1 MFMRNIGFTIKGK
14 IRIAYGFILVVLCI
28 VLLLTYNISKK
39 TIKDNAVK
47 SQMSALNI
55 VAEKLNARIEYV
67 LNLSDLIYNSSSV
80 NQYINH
86 MTVEEDFYEWHYS
99 YVKLYGIMQDFTNAL
114 RREDRNL
121 QIILFNEDQGVLYY
135 SWAYNNPDKASIEED
150 ITVSHKNGT
159 RRYGILRENYGSPE
173 KGNYLYF
180 YNCYMGTSHDY
191 KGLYVIIGIPEKDLN
206 TQFQPL
212 IENGNGVAIL
222 AENDEVIFSTADF
235 PEKDGLKIANEAGYT
250 WKENFSTAI
259 EEGNR
264 INLCTQLEG
273 MDWKI
278 IQSIRA
284 NGIFQGFQ
292 EWWQN
297 SILCLIVLSLAVFIV
312 LYYLNRSI
320 VEPLEGLYK
329 EMQKVKEGN
338 KKLKV
343 PAEFGK
349 DEIGNLFRQFYDMV
363 EQINLLEEEM
373 ITREKE
379 KRKLEIETLQAQI
392 NPHFLY
398 NTINAIKMLLRMR
411 RIEEASTALTALVDI
426 LKSTLWY
433 SNQTVT
439 LEYEIQFLN
448 SYIFIQKLRYDNFQ
462 FIINI
467 PSDLREYAV
476 MRFLI
481 QPFIENCFLHGFDE
495 INKDT
500 VIEVTAL
507 EKDGHLEIWILDN
520 GIGMTERTIN
530 KILTETNKRQGL
542 NGIGIGNVIKRI
554 HQNYGEKYH
563 VDIYSTQKEGTKICL
578 ILPLIEQ
585 DSD

>member
-1 MFMRNIGFTIKGK
+1 
-14 IRIAYGFILVVLCI
+14 
-28 VLLLTYNISKK
+28 S
-39 TIKDNAVK
+39 
-47 SQMSALNI
+47 
-55 VAEKLNARIEYV
+55 
-67 LNLSDLIYNSSSV
+67 IY
-80 NQYINH
+80 
-86 MTVEEDFYEWHYS
+86 
-99 YVKLYGIMQDFTNAL
+99 
-114 RREDRNL
+114 
-121 QIILFNEDQGVLYY
+121 
-135 SWAYNNPDKASIEED
+135 
-150 ITVSHKNGT
+150 
-159 RRYGILRENYGSPE
+159 
-173 KGNYLYF
+173 
-180 YNCYMGTSHDY
+180 
-191 KGLYVIIGIPEKDLN
+191 
-206 TQFQPL
+206 
-212 IENGNGVAIL
+212 
-222 AENDEVIFSTADF
+222 
-235 PEKDGLKIANEAGYT
+235 
-250 WKENFSTAI
+250 
-259 EEGNR
+259 
-264 INLCTQLEG
+264 
-273 MDWKI
+273 
-278 IQSIRA
+278 
-284 NGIFQGFQ
+284 
-292 EWWQN
+292 
-297 SILCLIVLSLAVFIV
+297 CLIALSLAVFVV

-320 VEPLEGLYK
+320 LEPLEGLYK

-373 ITREKE
+373 IAREKE
-379 KRKLEIETLQAQI
+379 KRTLEIETLQAQI

-439 LEYEIQFLN
+439 LEHEIQFIN

-467 PSDLREYAV
+467 PAELRAYKV

-507 EKDGHLEIWILDN
+507 KKDDHLEIWIIDN
-520 GIGMTERTIN
+520 GMGMPESTIN
-530 KILTETNKRQGL
+530 RILTEKNKRQGL

-554 HQNYGEKYH
+554 NQNYGERYR
-563 VDIYSTQKEGTKICL
+563 VDILSTPKEGTRICL
-578 ILPLIEQ
+578 ILPLLIQGE
-585 DSD
+585 D

>member
-1 MFMRNIGFTIKGK
+1 MHMRNMGFTIKGK

-28 VLLLTYNISKK
+28 VLMLTYHVSKK

-55 VAEKLNARIEYV
+55 VAEKLNARIEYI

-80 NQYINH
+80 NRYIDH
-86 MTVEEDFYEWHYS
+86 MTVEEDLYEWHYN
-99 YVKLYGIMQDFTNAL
+99 YMKLYGTMQDFTNAL
-114 RREDRNL
+114 RREDRDL
-121 QIILFNEDQGVLYY
+121 QIILFNEEQGVLYY

-150 ITVSHKNGT
+150 IIESHKSGT

-180 YNCYMGTSHDY
+180 YNCYMGTLHND
-191 KGLYVIIGIPEKDLN
+191 KGLYVIIGIPKKDLDA
-206 TQFQPL
+206 QFQPL
-212 IENGNGVAIL
+212 IEDGNGVAIL
-222 AENDEVIFSTADF
+222 TEKDDVIFSTAGF
-235 PEKDGLKIANEAGYT
+235 PEKDGLKIANEADHT

-264 INLCTQLEG
+264 INLCTKLEG

-284 NGIFQGFQ
+284 NSIFQGFQ

-297 SILCLIVLSLAVFIV
+297 SIYCLIALSLAVFVV

-320 VEPLEGLYK
+320 LEPLEGLYK

-338 KKLKV
+338 KNLKV

-363 EQINLLEEEM
+363 EQINLLEEAM
-373 ITREKE
+373 IAREKE
-379 KRKLEIETLQAQI
+379 KRTLEIETLQAQI

-433 SNQTVT
+433 SNQMVT
-439 LEYEIQFLN
+439 LEHEIQFIN

-467 PSDLREYAV
+467 PAELRKYTV

-507 EKDGHLEIWILDN
+507 KKDDHLEIWIADN
-520 GIGMTERTIN
+520 GMGMPESTIN
-530 KILTETNKRQGL
+530 RILTETNKRQGL

-554 HQNYGEKYH
+554 DQNYGEKYH
-563 VDIYSTQKEGTKICL
+563 VDILSTPKEGTRICL
-578 ILPLIEQ
+578 ILPLIIQREE
-585 DSD
+585 

>member
-86 MTVEEDFYEWHYS
+86 MTVEEDYYEWHYS
-99 YVKLYGIMQDFTNAL
+99 YMKLYGIMQDFTNAL
-114 RREDRNL
+114 RREDRDL

-135 SWAYNNPDKASIEED
+135 SWAYNNPDKSSIEED
-150 ITVSHKNGT
+150 ITVPSKNGT

-180 YNCYMGTSHDY
+180 YNSYMGTSLDN
-191 KGLYVIIGIPEKDLN
+191 KGSYVIIGIPEKDLD

-212 IENGNGVAIL
+212 LENGNGVAIL
-222 AENDEVIFSTADF
+222 TETDAVIFSTTDF
-235 PEKDGLKIANEAGYT
+235 PEKDGLKIANEEDHT

-297 SILCLIVLSLAVFIV
+297 SILCLIVLTLAVFIV

-343 PAEFGK
+343 PAEFRK

-363 EQINLLEEEM
+363 EQINLLEDEM
-373 ITREKE
+373 IAREKE

-467 PSDLREYAV
+467 PSELREYAV
-476 MRFLI
+476 LRFLI

-507 EKDGHLEIWILDN
+507 KKEGHLEIWIIDN
-520 GIGMTERTIN
+520 GIGMTERTIE

-542 NGIGIGNVIKRI
+542 NGIGIGNVIQRI
-554 HQNYGEKYH
+554 NQNYGVKYH
-563 VDIYSTQKEGTKICL
+563 VDIYSTQKEGTRICL
-578 ILPLIEQ
+578 ILPLIVQET
-585 DSD
+585 D